1 MTDFQPCG
9 RSDAGVLL
17 LTFLLSLAENLCAPL
32 APQACAELG
41 SDSEVVQAVRL
52 QR

>member
-1 MTDFQPCG
+1 MTDFQQCG
-9 RSDAGVLL
+9 RSDANVL

-32 APQACAELG
+32 TPQACAELG
-41 SDSEVVQAVRL
+41 SDSEVVQAIRL